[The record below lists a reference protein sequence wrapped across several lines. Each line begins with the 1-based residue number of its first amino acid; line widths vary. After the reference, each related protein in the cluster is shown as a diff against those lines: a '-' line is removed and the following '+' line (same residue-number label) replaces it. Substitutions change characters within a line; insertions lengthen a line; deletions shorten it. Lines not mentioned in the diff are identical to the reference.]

1 MIPGRSPQYSYSQT
15 KNLSDLYLGQR
26 IQELFEVPTSLE
38 FLRDY
43 VAKNVPVIIRS
54 GTLDWPAITKWNS
67 HYFRCV
73 VTRIL
78 HTFHEDVY

>member
-1 MIPGRSPQYSYSQT
+1 MSAVERSLDLLQEEA
-15 KNLSDLYLGQR
+15 KDLYLGQR
-26 IQELFEVPTSLE
+26 IQELFEVPTSLD

-54 GTLDWPAITKWNS
+54 GSLGWPAITKWNS

-73 VTRIL
+73 VT
-78 HTFHEDVY
+78 